1 MLFNAFRHG
10 MLNIMVFVKRTLSM
24 NMIRSHMLAIRIPL
38 SRHYR
43 IPYRVKK
50 ENYSPL
56 ILVFG
61 SMLAILS
68 KG

>member
-38 SRHYR
+38 D
-43 IPYRVKK
+43 IELKK
-50 ENYSPL
+50 KIIVYQY
-56 ILVFG
+56 
-61 SMLAILS
+61 
-68 KG
+68 

>member
-38 SRHYR
+38 SRHNRDIIAYH
-43 IPYRVKK
+43 IELKK
-50 ENYSPL
+50 KIIVYQY
-56 ILVFG
+56 
-61 SMLAILS
+61 
-68 KG
+68 